1 MTHMTTH
8 IVSAFSEE
16 LEHLSAD
23 ILRMGG
29 VAETMIDQACTALV
43 TSNEALANQTSEMDD
58 VVDSIEVD
66 VERRIMRLLALRQ
79 PMAHD
84 LRSVVAALKV
94 ASELERIGDLSKNI
108 AKRVAPLAGADV
120 SSAIKGIERMGR
132 GVQQQLHSVL
142 DAYSEADSDLALKV
156 WAGDED
162 IDQHYN
168 SLFREV
174 LTYMMQDP
182 SLIGAGTHLMFI
194 TKNLERI
201 GDHCTNIAEI
211 VHYQVTGTYL
221 TSSARPKAPLLEG

>member
-1 MTHMTTH
+1 MSSH

-29 VAETMIDQACTALV
+29 LAETMIHDACQ
-43 TSNEALANQTSEMDD
+43 ALAQGNRKLAEETSSLDDTLDEM
-58 VVDSIEVD
+58 EAD
-66 VERRIMRLLALRQ
+66 VERRIIRMLALRQ
-79 PMAHD
+79 PMAGD
-84 LRSVVAALKV
+84 LRSVIAALKV
-94 ASELERIGDLSKNI
+94 SSELERVGDLSKNI
-108 AKRVAPLAGADV
+108 AKRVPPLEGATV
-120 SSAIKGIERMGR
+120 PSAIKGLERMGR
-132 GVQQQLHSVL
+132 EVGRQLHSVL
-142 DAYSEADSDLALKV
+142 NAYSESDGDTALRV

-182 SLIGAGTHLMFI
+182 RMIGAGAHLMFI
-194 TKNLERI
+194 AKNLERI

-211 VHYQVTGTYL
+211 VHFQVTGNYL
-221 TSSARPKAPLLEG
+221 ASSARPKAPLLED

>member
-1 MTHMTTH
+1 MSNH

-29 VAETMIDQACTALV
+29 ISESMISDACRAVV
-43 TSNEALANQTSEMDD
+43 TSNLALADETAARDD
-58 VVDSIEVD
+58 EVD
-66 VERRIMRLLALRQ
+66 AIEADLERRIVRLLALRQ
-79 PMAHD
+79 PMATD

-94 ASELERIGDLSKNI
+94 SSELERIGDLSKNI
-108 AKRVAPLAGADV
+108 AKRVAPLDGIDIA
-120 SSAIKGIERMGR
+120 SALKGIERMGQ
-132 GVQQQLHSVL
+132 GVNHQLHSVL
-142 DAYSEADSDLALKV
+142 DAYSESDADRALQV

-182 SLIGAGTHLMFI
+182 RMIGAGAHLMFI
-194 TKNLERI
+194 VKNLERI

-211 VHYQVTGTYL
+211 VHYQVTGGYL
-221 TSSARPKAPLLEG
+221 ASSARPKAPLIEG

>member
-1 MTHMTTH
+1 MSSH

-29 VAETMIDQACTALV
+29 IAESMIADACRAVV
-43 TSNEALANQTSEMDD
+43 TSDLALADD
-58 VVDSIEVD
+58 TAARDDEVD
-66 VERRIMRLLALRQ
+66 TIEADLERRIVRLLALRQ
-79 PMAHD
+79 PMATD

-94 ASELERIGDLSKNI
+94 SSELERIGDLSKNI
-108 AKRVAPLAGADV
+108 SKRVAPLDGVDIA
-120 SSAIKGIERMGR
+120 SALKGIERMGR
-132 GVQQQLHSVL
+132 GVNQQLHSVL
-142 DAYSEADSDLALKV
+142 DAYSESDANRALQV

-182 SLIGAGTHLMFI
+182 RMIGAGAHLMFI
-194 TKNLERI
+194 VKNLERI

-211 VHYQVTGTYL
+211 IHYQVTGTYL
-221 TSSARPKAPLLEG
+221 ASSARPKAPLIEG

>member
-1 MTHMTTH
+1 MGQMTTH

-29 VAETMIDQACTALV
+29 VAETMIDKACTALV
-43 TSNEALANQTSEMDD
+43 TGNQSLADETSEMDD
-58 VVDSIEVD
+58 IVDAIEVE

-94 ASELERIGDLSKNI
+94 ASELERVGDLSKNI
-108 AKRVAPLAGADV
+108 AKRVSPLAGVDV

-132 GVQQQLHSVL
+132 GVQQQLHSIL
-142 DAYSEADSDLALKV
+142 DAYSESDAELTLKV
-156 WAGDED
+156 WVGDED

-194 TKNLERI
+194 AKNLERI

>member
-1 MTHMTTH
+1 MTAH

-16 LEHLSAD
+16 LETLSAD

-29 VAETMIDQACTALV
+29 VAETMISQACTALV
-43 TSNEALANQTSEMDD
+43 TGNVALADATSQMDD
-58 VVDSIEVD
+58 TVDAIEVD

-84 LRSVVAALKV
+84 LRAVVAALKV
-94 ASELERIGDLSKNI
+94 ASELERVGDLSKNI
-108 AKRVAPLAGADV
+108 AKRVAPLAGANV
-120 SSAIKGIERMGR
+120 SSAIKGIGRMGS

-142 DAYSEADSDLALKV
+142 NAYSEDDADLLLKV

-174 LTYMMQDP
+174 LTYMMQDQ

-194 TKNLERI
+194 AKNLERI

-211 VHYQVTGTYL
+211 VHYQITGRYL
-221 TSSARPKAPLLEG
+221 SSSARPKAPLLDG

>member
-1 MTHMTTH
+1 MTAH

-16 LEHLSAD
+16 LETLSAD

-29 VAETMIDQACTALV
+29 VAETMISQACTALV
-43 TSNEALANQTSEMDD
+43 TGNVALADATSQMDD
-58 VVDSIEVD
+58 TVDAIEVD

-84 LRSVVAALKV
+84 LRAVVAALKV
-94 ASELERIGDLSKNI
+94 ASELERVGDLSKNI
-108 AKRVAPLAGADV
+108 AKRVAPLAGANV
-120 SSAIKGIERMGR
+120 SSAIKGIGRMGS

-142 DAYSEADSDLALKV
+142 NAYSEDDADLLLKV

-174 LTYMMQDP
+174 LTYMMQDQ

-194 TKNLERI
+194 AKNLERI

-211 VHYQVTGTYL
+211 VHYQVTGQYL

>member
-1 MTHMTTH
+1 MTSH

-16 LEHLSAD
+16 LEQLSAD

-29 VAETMIDQACTALV
+29 VAETMIDQACQALV
-43 TSNEALANQTSEMDD
+43 RGDLKLAEETSEMDD

-66 VERRIMRLLALRQ
+66 VERRITRLLALRN
-79 PMAHD
+79 PMATD
-84 LRSVVAALKV
+84 LRAVIAALKV
-94 ASELERIGDLSKNI
+94 ASELERVGDLSKNI
-108 AKRVAPLAGADV
+108 AKRVGPLSGADV
-120 SSAIKGIERMGR
+120 SSAIKGIERMGK
-132 GVQQQLHSVL
+132 GVKQQLNSVL
-142 DAYSEADSDLALKV
+142 NSYSEADSDLSLKV
-156 WAGDED
+156 WTGDED

-168 SLFREV
+168 SMFREV

-182 SLIGAGTHLMFI
+182 GLIGAGTHLMFI
-194 TKNLERI
+194 AKNLERI

>member
-120 SSAIKGIERMGR
+120 
-132 GVQQQLHSVL
+132 
-142 DAYSEADSDLALKV
+142 
-156 WAGDED
+156 
-162 IDQHYN
+162 
-168 SLFREV
+168 
-174 LTYMMQDP
+174 
-182 SLIGAGTHLMFI
+182 
-194 TKNLERI
+194 
-201 GDHCTNIAEI
+201 
-211 VHYQVTGTYL
+211 
-221 TSSARPKAPLLEG
+221 